1 MKFLRKTAQ
10 YTLNEHKRNQ
20 DIIRELNTQ
29 SIIEKIYKY
38 KKK

>member
-10 YTLNEHKRNQ
+10 YTLYEHKRNQ